1 MANLQSVFGDVAP
14 LLRDWNVSHVM
25 DDAPSA
31 PTELSQKS
39 WNWHSIFGGVD
50 GIAALYPLP
59 LTAMSPSTSTYPG
72 VAVPGGAAYY
82 TFAVPI
88 DGTATLTLGGQSGAA
103 GSNLQLV
110 IVRTK

>member
-1 MANLQSVFGDVAP
+1 
-14 LLRDWNVSHVM
+14 M

-39 WNWHSIFGGVD
+39 WNWHSIFGGID

-59 LTAMSPSTSTYPG
+59 VTAMSPTTPTYSG
-72 VAVPGGAAYY
+72 AVVPGGAAYY
-82 TFAVPI
+82 TFTVPTN
-88 DGTATLTLGGQSGAA
+88 GTAMLTLGGQSGAA

-110 IVRTK
+110 IVRTQ